1 MGEWYCTAENAT
13 LPQIVEH
20 LNELKVRVS
29 AHDIVTFNQ
38 DHPTAGMV
46 KPQATPYTDKGKP
59 RTYMSKQRFKADTYL
74 KLCAEPETQPE
85 DYEDGKLVRNSRQA
99 VMPRVEERR
108 ADIAPCLKQLK
119 T

>member
-20 LNELKVRVS
+20 LDELKVRVS

-46 KPQATPYTDKGKP
+46 KPEVK
-59 RTYMSKQRFKADTYL
+59 
-74 KLCAEPETQPE
+74 C
-85 DYEDGKLVRNSRQA
+85 RN
-99 VMPRVEERR
+99 ELNY
-108 ADIAPCLKQLK
+108 I
-119 T
+119 